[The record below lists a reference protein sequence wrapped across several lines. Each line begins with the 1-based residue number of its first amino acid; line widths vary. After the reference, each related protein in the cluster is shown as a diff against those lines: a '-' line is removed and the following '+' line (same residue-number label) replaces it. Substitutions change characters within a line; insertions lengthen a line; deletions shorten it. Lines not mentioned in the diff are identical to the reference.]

1 MNYPQV
7 RQGLKAM
14 KRIIINKDSLW
25 RRGIE
30 GREEAEMKLLLEIG
44 QNRLVLKLLI
54 GGNLEGRLM
63 GILLLY
69 IFQ

>member
-25 RRGIE
+25 RRGIG
-30 GREEAEMKLLLEIG
+30 GREEVETKLLLEIG